1 MSAVN
6 ECFPVRCMK
15 SLHGTHRSYRS
26 PSQHQKQTNFPSIRV
41 SQSRNPGERRENAL
55 NCYSDAD
62 CEVWSVFAELLMEI
76 NALFWWSG
84 SRKWMRLELNYCKAR
99 AAPLSLSSGPSEARA
114 RERERERESCP
125 LLLHP
130 VTCVCVTVSCVWEYI
145 ENPIKLTRSVK
156 KDS

>member
-1 MSAVN
+1 MSVFQSDVWNLFTGLIARIDLPHN
-6 ECFPVRCMK
+6 TKNR
-15 SLHGTHRSYRS
+15 LT
-26 PSQHQKQTNFPSIRV
+26 FPSIRV

-62 CEVWSVFAELLMEI
+62 CEVWSVFPELPMEI
-76 NALFWWSG
+76 NEVFWWSG
-84 SRKWMRLELNYCKAR
+84 SRKWMRSSWITVKLAQLRSRSPQAR
-99 AAPLSLSSGPSEARA
+99 ARA
-114 RERERERESCP
+114 RERESERESCP

-130 VTCVCVTVSCVWEYI
+130 GHVCVCTVSCVWEYI